1 MIKLQNINIITE
13 NFANVKRKV
22 LKHCPTKQ
30 SLLDNIDADTDIG
43 LLVTGFVES
52 LGKDEEQQNLADF
65 ITILYGEE

>member
-1 MIKLQNINIITE
+1 MITLENINIIAE
-13 NFANVKRKV
+13 KLASVKRIV

-30 SLLDNIDADTDIG
+30 SLLDNIESETSVG

-65 ITILYGEE
+65 ITILYGED